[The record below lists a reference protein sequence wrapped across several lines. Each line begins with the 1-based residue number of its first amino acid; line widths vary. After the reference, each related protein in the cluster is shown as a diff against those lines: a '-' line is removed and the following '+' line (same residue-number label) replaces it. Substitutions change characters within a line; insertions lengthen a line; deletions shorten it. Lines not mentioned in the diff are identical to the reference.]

1 MKLLIITQ
9 KVDIEDDN
17 LGFFHRWLEKF
28 AEKVERLYV
37 ICLWEG
43 KHSLPENVKVYSL
56 GKEKGY
62 SKLRQFFRFQKFL
75 FRHIRE
81 ANGVFVHMC
90 PIYAVLAWPLAK
102 IFGKKIILW
111 YIHKSVNW
119 KLKLAKRF
127 VNKILTASPESCQLK
142 NRKKIEIVGHGI
154 DTKLFKPLSL
164 NSKPSN
170 SDIFKIL
177 FVGRISPIK
186 DLETLI
192 KAIDILV
199 NQKNIQNIA
208 VKIIGKPS
216 LEAGK
221 EYFKKLKTLIEEKR
235 LKEYIQF
242 LGTIPHQKIV
252 SFYQKSDVLVNLSPT
267 GGIDKAVLEAMACGT
282 LVLVCNQSFKKDF
295 GQYSDK
301 LIFQEKN
308 PSDLALKIIN
318 LRDAKK
324 DTSLREIVIKHH
336 NLGNL
341 INKIIKFYE

>member
-28 AEKVERLYV
+28 AEKVEKLYV

-62 SKLRQFFRFQKFL
+62 SKLRQFFCFQKFL
-75 FRHIRE
+75 LKHIRGV
-81 ANGVFVHMC
+81 NGVFIHMC
-90 PIYAVLAWPLAK
+90 PIYVILAWPLAK
-102 IFGKKIILW
+102 IFRKKLVLW
-111 YIHKSVNW
+111 YIHRSVNW
-119 KLKLAKRF
+119 KLKLAEKW

-142 NRKKIEIVGHGI
+142 NRKKIEVVGHGI
-154 DTKLFKPLSL
+154 DSKLFKPLSL
-164 NSKPSN
+164 NLKPPS

-199 NQKNIQNIA
+199 HQKNIKNIA
-208 VKIIGKPS
+208 VQIIGKPS
-216 LEAGK
+216 LEAGEK
-221 EYFKKLKTLIEEKR
+221 YFKKLKTLIEEKR

-242 LGTIPHQKIV
+242 LGTVRHQEII

-267 GGIDKAVLEAMACGT
+267 GGMDKAVLEAMACGT

-295 GQYSDK
+295 GKYADK
-301 LIFQEKN
+301 LIFQEKD
-308 PSDLALKIIN
+308 PQGLAVKIID

-324 DTSLREIVIKHH
+324 DRSLREIVTKYH
-336 NLGNL
+336 NLDNL
-341 INKIIKFYE
+341 IGKIIKFYE